1 MSVDVER
8 KSLVE
13 LLDMLEP
20 APAHAPIPMTPQTWG
35 WAVLALLVATAV
47 CCGVYLY
54 RRHRKANAYRRCAL
68 ADLQAADNDVAKIAE
83 VLRRTALAAFPRD
96 QVAGLHGTDWII
108 FLKQTAENISISPVD
123 ARALLEAPY
132 RSSPRNPNV
141 ANFASDWIRTHKAQ
155 RAQI

>member
-1 MSVDVER
+1 MSVDVEG

-20 APAHAPIPMTPQTWG
+20 APAPTPIPMTPQTWG
-35 WAVLALLVATAV
+35 WAVLALLLLAV
-47 CCGVYLY
+47 VCYGVYMY

-83 VLRRTALAAFPRD
+83 ILRRTALAAFPRD
-96 QVAGLHGTDWII
+96 QVASLHGSAWVI
-108 FLKQTAENISISPVD
+108 FLTQSSENISISPPE

-132 RSSPRNPNV
+132 RSNTRNPAV
-141 ANFASDWIRTHKAQ
+141 AKLARDWIRTHKAQ
-155 RAQI
+155 RRQ